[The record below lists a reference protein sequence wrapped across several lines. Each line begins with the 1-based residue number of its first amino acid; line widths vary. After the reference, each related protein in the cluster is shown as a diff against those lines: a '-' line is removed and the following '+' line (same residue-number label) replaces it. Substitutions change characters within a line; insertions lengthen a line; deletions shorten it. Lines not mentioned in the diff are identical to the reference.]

1 MKAKAK
7 KTAPRGRKKPV
18 RKTSSKA
25 EANGLSSPYG
35 YRAVEGEWLEK
46 HPEKLRPHIGEYVV
60 VEGRRIVAH
69 SKDAGEAIKEAKRK
83 GVKIPFI
90 FFVPPPLPK
99 NTYWIGP

>member
-1 MKAKAK
+1 MKAK
-7 KTAPRGRKKPV
+7 TKKPV
-18 RKTSSKA
+18 RARKKPMVSRSVKA
-25 EANGLSSPYG
+25 AKNGLSSPYG

-69 SKDAGEAIKEAKRK
+69 SKDAAAAIKEATRK

>member
-1 MKAKAK
+1 MKAKVKNPVPRTRK
-7 KTAPRGRKKPV
+7 KAVGRKPAK
-18 RKTSSKA
+18 S
-25 EANGLSSPYG
+25 ANGRSSPHG
-35 YRAVEGEWLEK
+35 FRAVEGEWLEK

-60 VEGRRIVAH
+60 VEGRRVVAH
-69 SKDAGEAIKEAKRK
+69 SKDAAEAIKVATRK